1 MGVSPQEFIA
11 RKQQE
16 AKEQWL
22 RQQQAQ
28 QQQQQQ
34 GQGQGKPPGQPGPPG
49 QQVQHVNLNQGVEA
63 KPEALAVAKFL
74 RSQNLKCR
82 TCIFDGQRKDMF
94 KGNELTSPSDVTY
107 LRYQSKE
114 HFVHSSPPRTPKRAP
129 RILSYQ
135 PSPTRPKRNQ
145 PSSNCLCPCL
155 LSESSRKTLM
165 KATITLQAKS
175 TKRKSE

>member
-16 AKEQWL
+16 AKEQWM
-22 RQQQAQ
+22 RQQQA

-94 KGNELTSPSDVTY
+94 KGNEPTLLQTDVTY
-107 LRYQSKE
+107 LRMQSKE
-114 HFVHSSPPRTPKRAP
+114 PFAHSSPPRTPKRAT
-129 RILSYQ
+129 RTLSYQ
-135 PSPTRPKRNQ
+135 P
-145 PSSNCLCPCL
+145 
-155 LSESSRKTLM
+155 
-165 KATITLQAKS
+165 
-175 TKRKSE
+175 

>member
-16 AKEQWL
+16 AKEQWM

-34 GQGQGKPPGQPGPPG
+34 QGQGQSKPPGQPGPPG

-94 KGNELTSPSDVTY
+94 KGREGP
-107 LRYQSKE
+107 
-114 HFVHSSPPRTPKRAP
+114 
-129 RILSYQ
+129 
-135 PSPTRPKRNQ
+135 
-145 PSSNCLCPCL
+145 L
-155 LSESSRKTLM
+155 L
-165 KATITLQAKS
+165 
-175 TKRKSE
+175 